1 MEHLSSLSN
10 PLANVEQLSNSSS
23 QLDGLST
30 DLEAS
35 VRLAGAQ
42 LTQAAGILLRLPQEV
57 IAQAIVI
64 FTRFYTGPEGGS
76 FLFNAAKDVSAAS
89 LYMIAKSSALPQSP
103 RSVLNVYAFLLSQ
116 GNLGHRLESSQPTLA
131 RTSPETYYLSEGNYM
146 LARTTLYQTE
156 ALVLRVLSFNTKVV
170 VPHHLALTF
179 LQTLGVLPT
188 PATAKSK
195 ALAARVIAH
204 LNSAL
209 FSPQLLY
216 LTHQPT
222 SLAVAAIYLAAR
234 EVGLKL
240 PTSEWW
246 EVFDVDREE
255 LGFLVLGLGSC
266 AGWIENEKDK
276 WASSACPLS
285 KEELEVVMKQSNGT

>member
-1 MEHLSSLSN
+1 M
-10 PLANVEQLSNSSS
+10 
-23 QLDGLST
+23 
-30 DLEAS
+30 
-35 VRLAGAQ
+35 
-42 LTQAAGILLRLPQEV
+42 
-57 IAQAIVI
+57 
-64 FTRFYTGPEGGS
+64 
-76 FLFNAAKDVSAAS
+76 
-89 LYMIAKSSALPQSP
+89 LPQSP

-116 GNLGHRLESSQPTLA
+116 EGTPGHRLDLSQPSFT
-131 RTSPETYYLSEGNYM
+131 RTDPETYYLSEGSYM
-146 LARTTLYQTE
+146 SARTILYQTE
-156 ALVLRVLSFNTKVV
+156 ALVLRVLSFNTQVV

-188 PATAKSK
+188 PATIKSR

-234 EVGLKL
+234 EVGVKL

-255 LGFLVLGLGSC
+255 LGFLVLGFASC
-266 AGWIENEKDK
+266 AGWMENERNK